1 MIRRPPRSTLFP
13 YTTLFRS
20 PEILEVEALALL
32 HLLGNALRF
41 LEVDPGVRLLDERD
55 DVAHAEDARRHAL
68 GVEGL
73 EAREL
78 LADAG
83 ELDRL
88 AAPLAP
94 PQRPPPPPPPPP
106 PPHAPPP
113 APPAPPA

>member
-73 EAREL
+73 EA
-78 LADAG
+78 
-83 ELDRL
+83 DRKSTRL
-88 AAPLAP
+88 NSSHQIISYAVFCLKKKKNTD
-94 PQRPPPPPPPPP
+94 
-106 PPHAPPP
+106 
-113 APPAPPA
+113 